1 MGRRRGRRISLGE
14 ETRRV
19 GEGEGRTRRGR
30 GVEVGSTR
38 VARLP
43 GARVP
48 GARVP
53 GARVP
58 GARPVGRGDGMM
70 VTGAAAETCG
80 VCKIVWLV

>member
-1 MGRRRGRRISLGE
+1 MGRSRGRRISLGE

-43 GARVP
+43 GARGP
-48 GARVP
+48 
-53 GARVP
+53 P
-58 GARPVGRGDGMM
+58 GARPVGRGDGMR
-70 VTGAAAETCG
+70 VTGPADTETCG
-80 VCKIVWLV
+80 VCKIGWLA

>member
-30 GVEVGSTR
+30 GVEVGRTK

-48 GARVP
+48 GARL
-53 GARVP
+53 
-58 GARPVGRGDGMM
+58 VGRGEGMR
-70 VTGAAAETCG
+70 VTGAPADTWA
-80 VCKIVWLV
+80 VCKIGWMVLDAC

>member
-1 MGRRRGRRISLGE
+1 M
-14 ETRRV
+14 

-43 GARVP
+43 GARL
-48 GARVP
+48 P

>member
-1 MGRRRGRRISLGE
+1 MGRSRGRRISLGE

-48 GARVP
+48 GAR
-53 GARVP
+53 
-58 GARPVGRGDGMM
+58 PVGRGDGMRA
-70 VTGAAAETCG
+70 TGAAAETCG
-80 VCKIVWLV
+80 VCKIGWLE

>member
-43 GARVP
+43 GARL
-48 GARVP
+48 P